1 MKKYLLIPA
10 LLLVGCSTNSSSQ
23 SPSKAPVKINEHR
36 VVETNDI
43 SYAGCKRVSYA
54 ISVPDESL
62 SGYAEETM
70 QQIINSKKPH
80 WDDITVWAYRYS
92 EEPQIGSIPYTLGM
106 KEYSTCD

>member
-43 SYAGCKRVSYA
+43 SYAGCKRVTFKIA
-54 ISVPDESL
+54 VPDES
-62 SGYAEETM
+62 APAVVEQTM
-70 QQIINSKKPH
+70 QQVINSKKSQ
-80 WDDITVWAYRYS
+80 WDDITVWAYKYS
-92 EEPQIGSIPYTLGM
+92 EEENAKSMMNTMGM
-106 KEYSTCD
+106 KEYSTCN